1 MIIKLSKYL
10 TMKKITLLILSLI
23 LLNSCAEKVSS
34 ENKAERAPGYLKKD
48 GKIYDVNDANPE
60 NLDLWDNYIEAHNK
74 RDIEAINQM
83 NADSTKQFGVFKI
96 YGPDGSVVPDKNAHK
111 ALLSSWFEQ
120 ENPKWNPI
128 FSYTMKVDSQPGSW
142 VISGHKID
150 LLVNGENKTFY
161 DIADVYI
168 EDGKIGAFWVYRR
181 ETTTDK

>member
-1 MIIKLSKYL
+1 
-10 TMKKITLLILSLI
+10 
-23 LLNSCAEKVSS
+23 
-34 ENKAERAPGYLKKD
+34 
-48 GKIYDVNDANPE
+48 
-60 NLDLWDNYIEAHNK
+60 
-74 RDIEAINQM
+74 M

-150 LLVNGENKTFY
+150 LSANGENKTFY